1 MKREVKKAVTRIRKA
16 QDAVFNGKV
25 EKCHCIC
32 LDVETRHV
40 GSRTLHAWW
49 TVYVH
54 ITVKEPTCTLAEAYK
69 GMKEKHPD
77 SLLLFRV
84 GDFYEAYSEDART
97 AADVLGIT
105 LTRRSGVP
113 VDDEMRDMAGF
124 PHHALDSYLPRL
136 VRAGKRV
143 AICDRPEMWTYEEK
157 SQCELWSIH
166 DDDSPAE
173 LERIAKE
180 ISEYIEYKV

>member
-1 MKREVKKAVTRIRKA
+1 MNTEVKKLITRIRKA

-32 LDVETRHV
+32 MNSDTRHE

-54 ITVKEPTCTLAEAYK
+54 ITVKEPRCTLAEAYK
-69 GMKEKHPD
+69 GMKAKHQD
-77 SLLLFRV
+77 ALLLFRV
-84 GDFYEAYSEDART
+84 GDFYEAYSDDART

-143 AICDRPEMWTYEEK
+143 AICDSPEMWTYEEK
-157 SQCELWSIH
+157 TKCELWLIH
-166 DDDSPAE
+166 DYDSPAE

-180 ISEYIEYKV
+180 ISEFIEYKV

>member
-1 MKREVKKAVTRIRKA
+1 MNTEVKKLITRIRKA

-25 EKCHCIC
+25 EKCHCIS
-32 LDVETRHV
+32 LDCDTRYKD
-40 GSRTLHAWW
+40 SRMLHAWW
-49 TVYVH
+49 TVNVH
-54 ITVKEPTCTLAEAYK
+54 ITVKVPACTLAEAYK
-69 GMKEKHPD
+69 GMKEKHQD
-77 SLLLFRV
+77 ALLLLRV

-113 VDDEMRDMAGF
+113 VDDEMRDMTGF

-143 AICDRPEMWTYEEK
+143 AICDSPEMWTYEEK
-157 SQCELWSIH
+157 SQCELWMIH

-180 ISEYIEYKV
+180 ISECIEYKV

>member
-1 MKREVKKAVTRIRKA
+1 MNTEVKKLITRIRKA

-32 LDVETRHV
+32 LDCDTRYKD
-40 GSRTLHAWW
+40 SRTLHAWW

-54 ITVKEPTCTLAEAYK
+54 ITVKEPTCTLAEAYQ

-143 AICDRPEMWTYEEK
+143 AICDSPEMWTYEEK
-157 SQCELWSIH
+157 SQCELWYIH
-166 DDDSPAE
+166 DDDSPEE
-173 LERIAKE
+173 LERIARE

>member
-1 MKREVKKAVTRIRKA
+1 MNTDVKKLITRIRKV
-16 QDAVFNGKV
+16 QDAVFNCKV
-25 EKCHCIC
+25 EKCHCIAV
-32 LDVETRHV
+32 DTDSRKVAD
-40 GSRTLHAWW
+40 GSRRGWC
-49 TVYVH
+49 TVYAH
-54 ITVKEPTCTLAEAYK
+54 ITVKVPKSTLEEAYK
-69 GMKEKHPD
+69 GMKEKHAD
-77 SLLLFRV
+77 ALLLFRV

-113 VDDEMRDMAGF
+113 ADDEMRDMAGF

-143 AICDRPEMWTYEEK
+143 AICDSPDMWTYEEK
-157 SQCELWSIH
+157 SECEMWLIH
-166 DDDSPAE
+166 DDDSPE
-173 LERIAKE
+173 DLERIARE